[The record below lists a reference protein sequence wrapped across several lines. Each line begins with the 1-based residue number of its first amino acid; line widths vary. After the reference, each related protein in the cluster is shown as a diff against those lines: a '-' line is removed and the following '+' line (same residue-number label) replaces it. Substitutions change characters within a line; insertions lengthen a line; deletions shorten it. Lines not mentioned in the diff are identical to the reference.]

1 MLLMPHVRSF
11 FVAISGK
18 ATSQQVLRELPG
30 LGLQEQPVRQGLPVL
45 VRRERVLLQEPGP
58 EPGFQQ
64 LLPASAL
71 LPFCNQLPQKIMSRI
86 KAGKE

>member
-1 MLLMPHVRSF
+1 MLP
-11 FVAISGK
+11 
-18 ATSQQVLRELPG
+18 VLGP
-30 LGLQEQPVRQGLPVL
+30 QEQPVRRGLPVP
-45 VRRERVLLQEPGP
+45 VRQEQVLLQEPEPGP